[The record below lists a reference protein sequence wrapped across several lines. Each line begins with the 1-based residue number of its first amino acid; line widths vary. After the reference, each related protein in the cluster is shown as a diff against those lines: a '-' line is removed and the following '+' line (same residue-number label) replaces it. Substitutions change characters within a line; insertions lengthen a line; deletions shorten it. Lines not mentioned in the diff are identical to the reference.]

1 MAIVSPSATFV
12 LPLFSLPSRGSRLQ
26 ARERDRLW
34 GHRGDGEAV
43 GVGHQVD
50 ALNAGVREH
59 ALAVSCTAD
68 FCGSRPVITVKTG
81 VLEMLFGRRERHAR
95 GDGLPNDRLEAL
107 VVFGAHP
114 GTGGEEEAHRENHGA
129 GTNDSAQR

>member
-1 MAIVSPSATFV
+1 MVDWLHMGELQLSSVISDAFSVV
-12 LPLFSLPSRGSRLQ
+12 LRSRGPRLQ
-26 ARERDRLW
+26 ARARDRLG

-50 ALNAGVREH
+50 ALNAGVWEQV
-59 ALAVSCTAD
+59 LAISRTAD
-68 FCGSRPVITVKTG
+68 FCGGRPVIAVKAG

-114 GTGGEEEAHRENHGA
+114 GTGGE
-129 GTNDSAQR
+129 